1 MRAACGI
8 VQPLSKRRLAPASKV
23 LEAEAVNAKQLAE
36 PREPGADHVGG
47 EREEQRARS
56 GQGPRGCGQTKA
68 NRSLFAQAHLGS
80 GCTKLPPLNEG
91 GSAAC
96 LDRIAPLRHG
106 PPRDLHASRN
116 DTRSGCHAGRCGGA
130 RGVSEGKLT
139 PAEGAQVM
147 ALIEPMG
154 RP

>member
-80 GCTKLPPLNEG
+80 GCTKLPPLDEG

-96 LDRIAPLRHG
+96 PDRIAPLRQDA
-106 PPRDLHASRN
+106 PVTF
-116 DTRSGCHAGRCGGA
+116 TRPAM
-130 RGVSEGKLT
+130 T
-139 PAEGAQVM
+139 PAADATQAAAAVR
-147 ALIEPMG
+147 AACQ
-154 RP
+154 RAS